1 MPEFQSKCSD
11 GIKQVGKS
19 SKDLL
24 DADKQKQTY
33 LVELK
38 FEGKSY
44 YIGQEMWDEMNRH
57 ALERGMTLDE
67 YIAEAFTKLKEQNEA
82 RQKTST

>member
-1 MPEFQSKCSD
+1 M
-11 GIKQVGKS
+11 
-19 SKDLL
+19 
-24 DADKQKQTY
+24 
-33 LVELK
+33 ELK

-57 ALERGMTLDE
+57 ALERGMTLDA